1 MARTDSGIALI
12 QLHVAQN
19 AFVKALGMT
28 LTIHDEGVV
37 SYALNIN
44 PSHLATPGFVHGG
57 VLTTLLDATM
67 GAGALTL
74 VADEGQVVSTIEMQ
88 TNFISS
94 GKINN
99 QLIATSKLLRKGKK
113 VIFMQA
119 EIRNDQDHLIAIAN
133 GSFFPFAAE
142 SAGYILTI

>member
-1 MARTDSGIALI
+1 
-12 QLHVAQN
+12 
-19 AFVKALGMT
+19 MT
-28 LTIHDEGVV
+28 ITIHDEGVV

-94 GKINN
+94 AKINN
-99 QLIATSKLLRKGKK
+99 QLIATSKVVRKGKK

-119 EIRNDQDHLIAIAN
+119 EIRDDQDHLIAIAN
-133 GSFFPFAAE
+133 GSFYPFAAE

>member
-1 MARTDSGIALI
+1 
-12 QLHVAQN
+12 
-19 AFVKALGMT
+19 MT
-28 LTIHDEGVV
+28 LTIYDEGVV

-88 TNFISS
+88 TNFISA

-133 GSFFPFAAE
+133 GSFYPFAAE

>member
-1 MARTDSGIALI
+1 MARTDSGLALI
-12 QLHVAQN
+12 QLHIAQN

-37 SYALNIN
+37 SYALTVT

-74 VADEGQVVSTIEMQ
+74 VADEGQGTE
-88 TNFISS
+88 
-94 GKINN
+94 GG
-99 QLIATSKLLRKGKK
+99 AAADDPGAGGGLR
-113 VIFMQA
+113 A
-119 EIRNDQDHLIAIAN
+119 L
-133 GSFFPFAAE
+133 
-142 SAGYILTI
+142 AGPGG